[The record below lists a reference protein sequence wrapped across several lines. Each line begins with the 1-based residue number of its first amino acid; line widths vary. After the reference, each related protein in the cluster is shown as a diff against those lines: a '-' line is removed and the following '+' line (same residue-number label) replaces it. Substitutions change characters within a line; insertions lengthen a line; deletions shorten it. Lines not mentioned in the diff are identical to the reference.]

1 MDKNHHSPD
10 SPRDGEG
17 HLPEQSGQPQRSQHI
32 DKPQGTAVVQAL
44 AEPPRKLAPQRFH
57 NTEDGLFALNTPG
70 EVNGARNRVGDA
82 IYVDALVRSGEGMEW
97 GKLARWYDPD
107 GNEHRQVIQ
116 LAALQGDG
124 LEVSRALASG
134 GLMTEP
140 GPRARNQLLDYLASE
155 RPARRITIVPCT
167 GWHGPEGAMAY
178 VMPHVTIG
186 STPDE
191 SEMVLSLERVPGSRA
206 SAGTVEDWKV
216 RVGRY
221 CSGNSRLLLVCSMAF
236 AATLLPFSQV
246 DGGGLHLTGRSSTGK
261 TRAAKTA
268 GSACGGPD
276 YMQPWRST
284 LNGLEAVAAR
294 HNCALLILDEIGQV
308 DPREVGESSYM
319 LGNGQGKQRAIK
331 SGAAARRQSWRLLY
345 LSTGEVGLSQ
355 HMAVAGKSVRAG
367 QEVRLAEL
375 QADAGQGHGIF
386 DVLHGHASGAAL
398 SDTIAAGFTE
408 AYGEVG
414 VEFIRRCAA
423 NQSGLR
429 DLVASGTQEFL
440 AECVRVFGDGRALGG
455 QAHRVC
461 ERFALKALA
470 GELATSWGLTGWQP
484 GEARAAIVRCFG
496 EWLNARGTSGDT
508 EPKVVLNKLREF
520 ISRHED
526 SRFVDL
532 DAREVVF
539 DAPQRPKL
547 VHNRAGWRKRF
558 EGDER
563 EYLIDP
569 QVFRCEIFAG
579 FDTTLVCRV
588 LVAAGCMQTGEEGGK
603 MRYTLYRH
611 LGGLHERRRV
621 YVITSKL
628 WADEAD
634 DALA

>member
-1 MDKNHHSPD
+1 
-10 SPRDGEG
+10 
-17 HLPEQSGQPQRSQHI
+17 
-32 DKPQGTAVVQAL
+32 
-44 AEPPRKLAPQRFH
+44 
-57 NTEDGLFALNTPG
+57 
-70 EVNGARNRVGDA
+70 
-82 IYVDALVRSGEGMEW
+82 
-97 GKLARWYDPD
+97 
-107 GNEHRQVIQ
+107 
-116 LAALQGDG
+116 
-124 LEVSRALASG
+124 
-134 GLMTEP
+134 
-140 GPRARNQLLDYLASE
+140 
-155 RPARRITIVPCT
+155 
-167 GWHGPEGAMAY
+167 
-178 VMPHVTIG
+178 
-186 STPDE
+186 
-191 SEMVLSLERVPGSRA
+191 
-206 SAGTVEDWKV
+206 
-216 RVGRY
+216 
-221 CSGNSRLLLVCSMAF
+221 
-236 AATLLPFSQV
+236 
-246 DGGGLHLTGRSSTGK
+246 
-261 TRAAKTA
+261 
-268 GSACGGPD
+268 
-276 YMQPWRST
+276 
-284 LNGLEAVAAR
+284 
-294 HNCALLILDEIGQV
+294 
-308 DPREVGESSYM
+308 M

-588 LVAAGCMQTGEEGGK
+588 LVAAGCIQTGEEGGK